1 MAKLCKEELTA
12 EKKKIKTLHFEQNN
26 NRKDIC
32 SMPIGQVLYCL
43 WGGLTLVT
51 LSGHTVNP
59 GLPFSVNALINSVSK
74 FCLCSATNLKFWRVG
89 AYNQKTESMHKLYTG
104 QLNY

>member
-1 MAKLCKEELTA
+1 
-12 EKKKIKTLHFEQNN
+12 
-26 NRKDIC
+26 
-32 SMPIGQVLYCL
+32 MPIGQVLYCL

-59 GLPFSVNALINSVSK
+59 GLPFSVNGFNELSVK
-74 FCLCSATNLKFWRVG
+74 VLFMLCNKSQILEKVG